1 MQKDANTDIYQT
13 RYKEGRTMT
22 DYQLLSTA
30 TPYMIGFPGKTFY
43 EFDLSGEWKV
53 KNTATAAPAQLGKQ
67 TISFVSESEP
77 GISIGVS
84 DDEISATAIDG
95 YKFMP
100 NYMSMKVEG
109 YLMNADGN
117 SFNITDGPTAAV
129 PFRPYFVAAS
139 PGSGT
144 RTVEQIV
151 FGLLDTPI
159 GVEEHGDPT
168 QGDATGTLL
177 IYAKKSKIVVKSS
190 LSYTTDVRV
199 VTPAGITVAAFDV
212 EPGQTVEVKAD
223 FSGMYIV
230 HTLDGKYTKKLAV
243 KK

>member
-1 MQKDANTDIYQT
+1 
-13 RYKEGRTMT
+13 MT
-22 DYQLLSTA
+22 GYPLLATA

-67 TISFVSESEP
+67 TISFVSNP
-77 GISIGVS
+77 GISIKVS

-100 NYMSMKVEG
+100 NYMSKSVVG
-109 YLMNADGN
+109 YLMNQDGN
-117 SFNITDGPTAAV
+117 SFDKTPAGGSAAT
-129 PFRPYFVAAS
+129 PFRPYFEGAS
-139 PGSGT
+139 NSST